1 MLICNSI
8 DFIEKLANLDVLK
21 VNLSDGTSPYWF
33 YDYNRSLEFVG
44 KEVIVSTRNDMY
56 HGNMV
61 DVINTFVM
69 PSKVNTIER
78 HENIKLFCDGED
90 NFSNLSFNE
99 IQEGET
105 KPSCLFYCVAQAPKS
120 SAQSTWVEYIVRD
133 RTLRTMKLRVF
144 DSDNPNAELAGHY
157 CMASLTRSKYGL
169 QTRMIAPANGE
180 CPRNPEIDIAKE
192 FVTHYFEAD
201 AVAMTFMRDLNF
213 IAKMES
219 VVDYEAGYGLVRL
232 AMELSMCEQL
242 YNVTNSIDVKL
253 VEHALL
259 ASYANNCSD
268 LPFSD
273 ELRNVVLAMR
283 AKWPNSAKL
292 VAMIDPGTVEA
303 RPGEYEIYLGIRNM
317 VNAILEEKK
326 SYK

>member
-1 MLICNSI
+1 MVCNAI
-8 DFIEKLANLDVLK
+8 DLVEKLSDVDVLK
-21 VNLSDGTSPYWF
+21 VTLSDGTTPYWF
-33 YDYNRSLEFVG
+33 YNYSRSLEYVD

-61 DVINTFVM
+61 EVINTFVM
-69 PSKVNTIER
+69 PSKVNVVEK
-78 HENIKLFCDGED
+78 HENIRLFCDGED
-90 NFSNLSFNE
+90 NFASLSFNE

-105 KPSCLFYCVAQAPKS
+105 KPCCLFYCVAQTPKS

-133 RTLRTMKLRVF
+133 KTLRTMKLRVF

-157 CMASLTRSKYGL
+157 CMASLTKSKYGL
-169 QTRMIAPANGE
+169 QTREIAPANGE

-192 FVTHYFEAD
+192 FVMNYFESD
-201 AVAMTFMRDLNF
+201 MVAMSFMRDLNF
-213 IAKMES
+213 ITKMET

-242 YNVTNSIDVKL
+242 HNVTNSIDIKL
-253 VEHALL
+253 IEHALL
-259 ASYANNCSD
+259 ASYAHNCSE
-268 LPFSD
+268 LPFSP

-283 AKWPNSAKL
+283 TKWPNSSKL
-292 VAMIDPGTVEA
+292 VAMIDPGAVEV
-303 RPGEYEIYLGIRNM
+303 RPGEYAIFNGIRSM

-326 SYK
+326 SYV